1 VDQVSYDLK
10 ELQRLEKAIGPL
22 PYGTERSVA
31 NRALADA
38 LLVAA
43 PELLERMAK
52 LEALYVALHG
62 EWHHGDLFLGEA
74 TRLPM
79 ANEPTAE
86 DTRRAAEWYR
96 DAGYNDTAHDLAT
109 LAAQFAAVRA
119 PLEARIA
126 ELEIALIEDA
136 SEWRNEAAKAREK
149 ALQEAADVC
158 WNGIGVTLDVQTDVL
173 RRARDAILGLIELG
187 ARRRGHVPTSD
198 VTPAAGSR
206 P

>member
-1 VDQVSYDLK
+1 MSYDLK
-10 ELQRLEKAIGPL
+10 ELQRLEK
-22 PYGTERSVA
+22 
-31 NRALADA
+31 
-38 LLVAA
+38 
-43 PELLERMAK
+43 
-52 LEALYVALHG
+52 
-62 EWHHGDLFLGEA
+62 EA
-74 TRLPM
+74 TSAM
-79 ANEPTAE
+79 SATANEE
-86 DTRRAAEWYR
+86 DVRRAAEWYR

-173 RRARDAILGLIELG
+173 RRARDAILGLIE
-187 ARRRGHVPTSD
+187 A
-198 VTPAAGSR
+198 PAVK

>member
-1 VDQVSYDLK
+1 MDQVSYDLK

-52 LEALYVALHG
+52 LEA
-62 EWHHGDLFLGEA
+62 
-74 TRLPM
+74 PM

-158 WNGIGVTLDVQTDVL
+158 WNGIGVTLDVQADVL
-173 RRARDAILGLIELG
+173 RRARDAILGLIE
-187 ARRRGHVPTSD
+187 A
-198 VTPAAGSR
+198 PAVK